1 MINKRKSTRQLVLT
15 AMFMAII
22 LLQCMVPWLGFIPI
36 NPMVRVTII
45 PFTVS
50 LGGMLLGPRVGG
62 LLGAVMGMY
71 SFYHAWTLPIGI
83 GSLMLRNPITA
94 LLPRIL
100 VGVIVGIIYIKL
112 VQQKAH
118 RASPLL
124 MFLLGALA
132 AIINTG
138 LVIGLTWLHFRIF
151 NTTVAGL
158 PNHVGI
164 IWMFTSIAGLNALI
178 EVVVDGLLGMLVGW
192 PILRYM
198 QKGSTLV
205 QK

>member
-45 PFTVS
+45 PFTVA